1 MSETDIQRESRNL
14 KHEVT
19 GAQQNTDVDQKDQ
32 LLRKSS
38 KTPIVALDRETSEQ
52 IEVTVSDVN
61 YIKKMK
67 QEQLEGQL
75 IKKQVEEE
83 IERGK
88 MRELEKAKKVAK
100 TR

>member
-38 KTPIVALDRETSEQ
+38 KTPIVALDRETSE
-52 IEVTVSDVN
+52 
-61 YIKKMK
+61 
-67 QEQLEGQL
+67 
-75 IKKQVEEE
+75 
-83 IERGK
+83 
-88 MRELEKAKKVAK
+88 
-100 TR
+100 